1 MNHHPIFTQLDHLR
15 FHGMARALRDQFA
28 QPDTERLAFL
38 ERLALLLDCEASDR
52 ENKALSSRLRR
63 AKLHQ
68 VACMENI
75 DYRTTRGLDQRLM
88 LQLANGDWI
97 RRHLNV
103 IVTGPTGTGKSYLAC
118 ALAHKACLEGFT
130 ARYHRLP
137 RLLEEL
143 TIVRADGR
151 YLKFLRALSRLDVL
165 VLDDWG
171 LCKISHAQQEDLFQI
186 LDDRIQ
192 KRSTIATSQ
201 LPVQHWHEMMA
212 NPTIADAILDRLVQP
227 AYRIELEGE
236 SMRKQSPKPENSS
249 P

>member
-103 IVTGPTGTGKSYLAC
+103 IVTSPTGTGKSYLAC

-130 ARYHRLP
+130 ARYHPFTAFASRVDDCS
-137 RLLEEL
+137 RGWTLLKVFARTE
-143 TIVRADGR
+143 
-151 YLKFLRALSRLDVL
+151 
-165 VLDDWG
+165 
-171 LCKISHAQQEDLFQI
+171 
-186 LDDRIQ
+186 
-192 KRSTIATSQ
+192 STGCTG
-201 LPVQHWHEMMA
+201 P
-212 NPTIADAILDRLVQP
+212 
-227 AYRIELEGE
+227 G
-236 SMRKQSPKPENSS
+236 
-249 P
+249 